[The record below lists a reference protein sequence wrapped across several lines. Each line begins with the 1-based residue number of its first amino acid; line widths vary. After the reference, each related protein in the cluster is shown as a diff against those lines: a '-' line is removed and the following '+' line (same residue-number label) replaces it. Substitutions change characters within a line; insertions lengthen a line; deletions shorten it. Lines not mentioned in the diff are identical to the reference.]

1 MKVCT
6 ACTALTALLIAMPIW
21 LAPHDEVAAHGLYA
35 VEETYACGSAN
46 NRTGAS
52 ASWNCC
58 EFFGLPALNA
68 VMSDRPRGLSH
79 YAFALSRE
87 KQIGRRFAPSD

>member
-46 NRTGAS
+46 SRTGAS
-52 ASWNCC
+52 
-58 EFFGLPALNA
+58 GLPGT
-68 VMSDRPRGLSH
+68 VVSFSDYPRST
-79 YAFALSRE
+79 
-87 KQIGRRFAPSD
+87 P